1 MFRDKIAQEIER
13 VERKITEFEN
23 KLDIIFKSSS
33 PDDDGVMEA
42 VMSYTEK
49 ITYLEDKKEK
59 LETTFWSLL

>member
-1 MFRDKIAQEIER
+1 MFRDKLAKEIEAI
-13 VERKITEFEN
+13 ESKITKFES
-23 KLDIIFKSSS
+23 KLDNIFKSSS